1 MMPVKKSQN
10 WLPGI
15 FNDFFGN
22 EWIEKANS
30 ASPAINIIESDTDYK
45 VELAAPGMTKDDFSV
60 KIDADNQL
68 VVSMEKKEEHKD
80 EDKKGR
86 YLRREFSYSRFQQ
99 VMILPEN
106 VEKDKIDAKVQN
118 GVLTIDIPK
127 KQEAVEAKK
136 VKESPSNS
144 GRRFPCIRKRRK
156 FPCGKF
162 SPLSRFQP
170 EKSRGRDGS
179 AAGRAICAGRSRGKR
194 RSARKKIGRR
204 RNNVLHFRILIINFA
219 KRRCAFEWGREL
231 PRKN

>member
-86 YLRREFSYSRFQQ
+86 YLPFLSSSLCSSFFS
-99 VMILPEN
+99 IETTN
-106 VEKDKIDAKVQN
+106 W
-118 GVLTIDIPK
+118 
-127 KQEAVEAKK
+127 
-136 VKESPSNS
+136 
-144 GRRFPCIRKRRK
+144 
-156 FPCGKF
+156 
-162 SPLSRFQP
+162 LSASIFT
-170 EKSRGRDGS
+170 EKSSLVIPG
-179 AAGRAICAGRSRGKR
+179 AAS
-194 RSARKKIGRR
+194 ST
-204 RNNVLHFRILIINFA
+204 L
-219 KRRCAFEWGREL
+219 
-231 PRKN
+231 